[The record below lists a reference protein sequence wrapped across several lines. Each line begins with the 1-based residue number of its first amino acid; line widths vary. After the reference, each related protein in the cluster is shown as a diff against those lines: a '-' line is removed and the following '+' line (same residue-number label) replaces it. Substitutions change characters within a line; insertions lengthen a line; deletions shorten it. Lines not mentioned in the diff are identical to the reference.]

1 MGEKFREEK
10 KNFEFG
16 QLPQIEIDGHKLTQ
30 TSAIVN
36 YITRKTKMAYED
48 PYQQWK
54 VDSICDMMTDIF
66 QGYMPVYAA
75 PKEKKMEAL

>member
-1 MGEKFREEK
+1 
-10 KNFEFG
+10 
-16 QLPQIEIDGHKLTQ
+16 
-30 TSAIVN
+30 
-36 YITRKTKMAYED
+36 MAYED

-54 VDSICDMMTDIF
+54 VDSICDMLTDIF